1 MSLKAGVRLGPYEV
15 MTPVGAGGMGEVY
28 RARDPRL
35 GRDVAVKVLPPAFST
50 DPERLA
56 RFEQEARAAAAL
68 NHPNIL
74 AVHDVGQHEGSSYIV
89 SELLDGQSLRE
100 RLVGGALPVRKAVE
114 YAVQVAHGLAAAHEK
129 GIVHRDLKPEN
140 IFITHDGRVKILDF
154 GLAKLTQPDSAAS
167 GLSALPTTPPNTQ
180 AGIVLGTVGYM
191 SPEQVRGLV
200 ADHRSDIF
208 ALGVLL
214 YEMLAGQ
221 RAFHGETTMDAM
233 TAILKEDPPD
243 LPVAERHIPPALE
256 RIVDRCLEKSPAAR
270 FQSTRDL
277 AFALEALSA
286 SGPTESLGAVVA
298 PRTRE
303 WLAWTT
309 AALLA
314 VVTAVLAA
322 AWAFGS
328 RATAPEMR
336 LEITTPPTFDQVSLA
351 ISPDGEKLVFVAS
364 ADGRPQLWLRS
375 LRSGAVRLL
384 PGTEGASFPFWSPD
398 SQSIGFF
405 ANERLNRIDID
416 GGSLRAL
423 ARAPVGA
430 GGSWSP
436 EGVIVFPSVPDAPM
450 MRVSAG
456 GGNAVL
462 LPGSEPGQGGNRFPQ
477 FLPDGR
483 HFLYYMADAPKRGVY
498 VGTLD
503 APERRKLFDA
513 DSAAVFVPPALVLF
527 IRAGT
532 LVAQRF
538 DPVRLTLE
546 GNTVALADG
555 VNVDTVG
562 IAAVSASATGSIVYR
577 VGSANRQRQL
587 AWFDR
592 SGKRLGNAN
601 DPDAGNPLNPSL
613 SPDGRLVAFNR
624 SANGNADIWLLELGR
639 GALSRFTSDPT
650 PDIYPIWSPDGR
662 WIVYG
667 GAGGGQGF
675 KLVRR
680 STFGSNT
687 GSTLLDTADTLIP
700 LDWSRDGRFLLYRK
714 IGALL
719 PRQDASLGS
728 DIWARP
734 MDRDGA
740 AFPVAQTRSDERTG
754 QFSPDGRWVA
764 FESDESGRY
773 EIHVQQFP
781 EPSTRTVVSIGG
793 GLQPRWGPDG
803 KELFYIAPDGQLMT
817 VAVRFSSD
825 GKTIEPASPVPLFRA
840 HVGSTLDGGSGVE
853 YIVSA
858 DGQRFLMNTL
868 TEEAAAP
875 ITLILNWAGIS
886 E

>member
-1 MSLKAGVRLGPYEV
+1 
-15 MTPVGAGGMGEVY
+15 MGEVY

-89 SELLDGQSLRE
+89 SELLEGQSLRD
-100 RLVGGALPVRKAVE
+100 RLGGGALPVRKAVE
-114 YAVQVAHGLAAAHEK
+114 YAAQIAQGLAAAHEK

-140 IFITHDGRVKILDF
+140 IFVTHDGRVKILDF

-208 ALGVLL
+208 GLGLLL
-214 YEMLAGQ
+214 YEMLSGQ
-221 RAFHGETTMDAM
+221 RAFRGETTMDAM
-233 TAILKEDPPD
+233 TAILKEDPAD

-286 SGPTESLGAVVA
+286 SGPSESLGAVVA
-298 PRTRE
+298 PRIRE
-303 WLAWTT
+303 RVAWVVV
-309 AALLA
+309 AALMLVA
-314 VVTAVLAA
+314 AVLAG
-322 AWAFGS
+322 AWAFRIAPS
-328 RATAPEMR
+328 APERR
-336 LEITTPPTFDQVSLA
+336 LEITTPPTYDQVSLA

-375 LRSGAVRLL
+375 LRSGSARPLE
-384 PGTEGASFPFWSPD
+384 GTDGASFPFWSPD

-436 EGVIVFPSVPDAPM
+436 EGVILFPPVPDAPM
-450 MRVSAG
+450 MRVSDAG
-456 GGNAVL
+456 GEAVL
-462 LPGSEPGQGGNRFPQ
+462 LPGSEPGLGGNRFPQ

-483 HFLYYMADAPKRGVY
+483 HFLYFMADAPKQGVY

-503 APERRKLFDA
+503 GPERRNLFDA
-513 DSAAVFVPPALVLF
+513 DSAAVFVPPAQVLF

-538 DPVRLTLE
+538 DPVALTLE
-546 GNTVALADG
+546 GNAVALADG
-555 VNVDTVG
+555 INVDAIG
-562 IAAVSASATGSIVYR
+562 MAAVSASTQGSIVYR

-592 SGKRLGNAN
+592 SGKHLGNVN
-601 DPDAGNPLNPSL
+601 DPDAGGQLNPAI

-624 SANGNADIWLLELGR
+624 AASGNADIWLLELGR

-667 GAGGGQGF
+667 AAGGGQGF
-675 KLVRR
+675 NMVRR
-680 STFGSNT
+680 SAFGSNT
-687 GSTLLDTADTLIP
+687 GSTLLDLADSLIP
-700 LDWSRDGRFLLYRK
+700 LDWSRDSRFLLYRK
-714 IGALL
+714 IGTFF
-719 PRQDASLGS
+719 PRQDASIGS
-728 DIWARP
+728 DIWALP
-734 MDRDGA
+734 MEGNGA
-740 AFPVAQTRSDERTG
+740 PFPVAQTKSDERTG

-773 EIHVQQFP
+773 EIHVQPFP

-817 VAVRFSSD
+817 VAVRLSSN
-825 GKTIEPASPVPLFRA
+825 GKTIEPASPVPLFQAR
-840 HVGSTLDGGSGVE
+840 VGSTLDGGSGVE

-868 TEEAAAP
+868 TEETAAP
-875 ITLILNWAGIS
+875 ITVILNWAGIP